1 MFASVKLTFVLDSIW
16 KHNIP
21 QRGFNFPLEFFLFAI
36 SHNSI
41 QLSIAIVDGLIITN
55 PPAN

>member
-1 MFASVKLTFVLDSIW
+1 MFASVILTFVVDSVW

-21 QRGFNFPLEFFLFAI
+21 LPGFNFPHEFFLFAI

-41 QLSIAIVDGLIITN
+41 QLSVAIVDGLIITN